1 MGQGLSQGVPENA
14 VHLCIDMQRMFAEDT
29 PWRTPWMPRVAPMVE
44 RLCAARPEQTCFTRF
59 VPPRAPDD
67 AAGAWRDY
75 WNRWEEMT
83 LDRLPPQAI
92 QLMPELARFAPP
104 ATVFDKPVYS
114 PWWDGRL
121 HRTFRDKGIDT
132 LIVSGGETDVCVLA
146 TVLGALDLGYRT
158 VVVTDALCSSTDEV
172 HDAALKLYHD
182 RFAQQVDTAQA
193 DEVLEAWL

>member
-1 MGQGLSQGVPENA
+1 
-14 VHLCIDMQRMFAEDT
+14 
-29 PWRTPWMPRVAPMVE
+29 MVE
-44 RLCAARPEQTCFTRF
+44 RLCAGRPEQTCFTRF
-59 VPPRAPDD
+59 VPPRTPDE
-67 AAGAWRDY
+67 AAGAWCGY
-75 WNRWEEMT
+75 WDRWEEMT

-104 ATVFDKPVYS
+104 AIVFDKPVYS

-121 HRTFRDKGIDT
+121 HGTFRDKGVDT
-132 LIVSGGETDVCVLA
+132 LIATGGETDVCVLA
-146 TVLGALDLGYRT
+146 TVLGALDLGYRV

-193 DEVLEAWL
+193 DEVLEAWR